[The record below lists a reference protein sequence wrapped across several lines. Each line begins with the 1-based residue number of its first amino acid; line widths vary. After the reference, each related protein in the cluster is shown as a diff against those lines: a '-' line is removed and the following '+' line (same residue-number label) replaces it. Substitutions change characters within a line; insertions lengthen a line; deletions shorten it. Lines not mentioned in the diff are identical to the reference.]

1 MFMIEEVKFKYS
13 LFNQEAKAEKYLPI
27 ECGKQVKLR
36 NGKIFKSFFKRR
48 GYKNCDLH
56 II

>member
-1 MFMIEEVKFKYS
+1 MIEEVKFKYS
-13 LFNQEAKAEKYLPI
+13 LFNQEAIAEKYLPI

-36 NGKIFKSFFKRR
+36 NGKIFKSFFKTR